1 MNITCERLDDLLL
14 EGDPLAM
21 ETAARHAAGCAACAE
36 TLATWQDLS
45 GTAATLH
52 ESWESDVL
60 WPRIER
66 SIRAEALSARTDAS
80 RRRSVARLW
89 QVAAALFLAAILGA
103 GAWFGLRT
111 REARQFDARILRVDV
126 LDDVDR
132 AEKQHL
138 AAIDRLEGMTRLE
151 GTTDA
156 RTGEPSTPLMI
167 SYKEKL
173 LVLDDAIAQCQTAI
187 DHNRQNAHLRRQ
199 LLAMYSE
206 KQRTLQDVLRE
217 ENQNHVANQ

>member
-1 MNITCERLDDLLL
+1 MNITCEQLDDLLL
-14 EGDPLAM
+14 DGDALAM
-21 ETAARHAAGCAACAE
+21 QTAERHAAACEPCAA
-36 TLATWQDLS
+36 TLASWHELS
-45 GTAATLH
+45 GTAAALH
-52 ESWESDVL
+52 ESWQSDLL

-66 SIRAEALSARTDAS
+66 SIRAEAG
-80 RRRSVARLW
+80 RRSSTRVW
-89 QVAAALFLAAILGA
+89 QVAAAIFLASILGA

-111 REARQFDARILRVDV
+111 REAKQFDARILRIDAV
-126 LDDVDR
+126 DDVER
-132 AEKQHL
+132 AEQQHV
-138 AAIDRLEGMTRLE
+138 AAIDRLEGMTQAKVDNP
-151 GTTDA
+151 G
-156 RTGEPSTPLMI
+156 TPLMI

-217 ENQNHVANQ
+217 ENHASNQ